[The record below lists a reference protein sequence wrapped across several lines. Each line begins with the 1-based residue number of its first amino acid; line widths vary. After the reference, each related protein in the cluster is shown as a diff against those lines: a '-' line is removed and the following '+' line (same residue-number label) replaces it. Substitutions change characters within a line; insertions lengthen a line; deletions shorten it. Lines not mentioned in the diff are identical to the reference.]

1 MANPSSTISELENQ
15 LKEWQKKSEDL
26 EQHIRSLSLVNR
38 QQTEL
43 INLLMVSLPF
53 GVVMMDANNVVVQM
67 NRAAEL
73 ILDKE
78 SSDSVGNKCSVLF
91 NCLEQHNECPVLK
104 GKALDRIETSCP
116 GLDDK
121 TFLRSA
127 ILNEDGS
134 QPVVIEAF
142 FDLTEKKQV
151 EQQLVAASKAKDEFL
166 GMISHELRTPLNSIM
181 GYASLLH
188 ETYVQDDK
196 ESINKFAGNIEYA
209 GQMLLKVVDGLLEL
223 SELTAKK
230 ITADKLP
237 IDISMVVTQIEYRME
252 KEYQERGNKLVISEK
267 GIKPFYQD
275 LTVLMKILYELI
287 SNANKFTSNGQV
299 SLDIETENVNDKDF
313 IIFKVSDTG
322 CGMTEETINEIF
334 KMFAQADTSVS
345 RSHNGMGLGLTITEK
360 LVELLSGEIDVTS
373 ELGHGTEF
381 KVTLPYEPVAIKN

>member
-1 MANPSSTISELENQ
+1 MADPSSTISELENQ
-15 LKEWQKKSEDL
+15 LKEWQKKSENL

-38 QQTEL
+38 QQTDL

-53 GVVMMDANNVVVQM
+53 GVVMMDENNTIVQM

-78 SSDSVGNKCSVLF
+78 SSDSVGKKCNVLF

-116 GLDDK
+116 DLEDK

-151 EQQLVAASKAKDEFL
+151 EQQLVAASNAKDEFL

-188 ETYVQDDK
+188 ETFVQDDK

-230 ITADKLP
+230 IIADKLP

-252 KEYQERGNKLVISEK
+252 KEFQEQGNKLVISEK
-267 GIKPFYQD
+267 GIKPFHQD

-287 SNANKFTSNGQV
+287 SNANKFTSNGKV
-299 SLDIETENVNDKDF
+299 ALDIYTENVDDKVF

-322 CGMTEETINEIF
+322 CGMTDETINEVF

-345 RSHNGMGLGLTITEK
+345 RLHNGMGLGLTITEK
-360 LVELLSGEIDVTS
+360 FVELLNGKIEVTS

-381 KVTLPYEPVAIKN
+381 KVTLPYEPVVIKN